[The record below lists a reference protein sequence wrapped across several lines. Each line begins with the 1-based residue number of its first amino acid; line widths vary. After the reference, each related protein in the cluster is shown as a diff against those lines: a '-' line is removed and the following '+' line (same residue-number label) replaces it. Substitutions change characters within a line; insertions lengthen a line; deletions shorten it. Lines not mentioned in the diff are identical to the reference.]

1 MERQTID
8 FGIDLGT
15 TNSAVALLR
24 GVSTEIIKSNRDAD
38 ITPSVVGID
47 KRSAMR
53 VGEDARGL
61 AISDSGNAFSEF
73 KRQMGA
79 NYEYLFERSGIKKRP
94 EELSAEVL
102 KELRGNVQQ
111 RTGESI
117 DAAVITVP
125 AAFELHQC
133 DATRKA
139 AELAGFIQ
147 SPLLQEPVAA
157 ALAYGFQT
165 DSDRTFWLVYDFGGG
180 TFDAAV
186 IKSEEGTVRV
196 VNHGGDN
203 FLGGSDIDWAL
214 INGVV
219 VPHLISEHG
228 LKEFNRGNPRWRVA
242 FAKIKQS
249 IERAKISL
257 SRKES
262 TLIEDCT
269 FLAEGGESIEV
280 DIELTRSQVIAAA
293 EPLIRRSVDICKK
306 VLEEKKLSPSAI
318 EKMILVG
325 GPTLAPYFREHLQNS
340 LGIAL
345 EHGVDPLTVVARG
358 AAVFAGTQKRSVNR
372 KTQDKTAFLIDLKHK
387 PVGFDSAPLIGGRIS
402 TPDGS
407 QISGYTIEIVND
419 TSKWRSGK
427 LPVSAEGVFTA
438 TLRADRGTR
447 NSYEIFLLDSKG
459 ERRHTAPDNFTYT
472 IGSVVDEQPLI
483 NSMGVVTAD
492 NEFDCL
498 LQKGRGL
505 PAKITKSYATATA
518 MKKGQTGDV
527 LKIPVCEGEAA
538 KGDRNRLIGS
548 LVIRGDKIPR
558 DLPMHSEI
566 EVTLEMDASRIMKV
580 RAYVAILDV
589 DFETTLPLEVS
600 PREPSTVRN
609 DLRGELQ
616 RLDEV
621 KAKAKAVGNEEG
633 WERLA
638 SLEHGS
644 LVLELNQ
651 LSRDVENPDAAV
663 KFERRLIELKLAIDA
678 IADHLEWPSLVA
690 KVQELSERLV
700 AEAAKAKDQ
709 SLRKPVEKI
718 RLELAAL
725 IQENRFDD
733 LQAKLKQAESIY
745 WRLVFATSEFW
756 VYQFQYI
763 ERNPEALLDQ
773 ARGGRLL
780 DQGRS
785 FIAKNNSD
793 GLQNVVA
800 ELWKL
805 LPEEANAEVRRGY
818 ESGVKRG
825 IGG

>member
-15 TNSAVALLR
+15 TNSAVAVLR

-47 KRSAMR
+47 KRGAMR

-79 NYEYLFERSGIKKRP
+79 NFQYIFERSGIAKRP

-139 AELAGFIQ
+139 AELAGFVQ

-214 INGVV
+214 INGVIGPQLV
-219 VPHLISEHG
+219 SEYG
-228 LKEFNRGNPRWRVA
+228 MKEFSRGNPRWRVA
-242 FAKIKQS
+242 FAKLKQS

-262 TLIEDCT
+262 ALIEDCS
-269 FLAEGGESIEV
+269 FQVEGGETIEV
-280 DIELTRSQVIAAA
+280 DFELSRSQVIAAA
-293 EPLIRRSVDICKK
+293 EPLIRRSVDICKQ

-325 GPTLAPYFREHLQNS
+325 GPTLAPYFREQLQNS

-358 AAVFAGTQKRSVNR
+358 AAVFAGTQKRAVNK
-372 KTQDKTAFLIDLKHK
+372 KTQDKTAFAIDLKHK

-402 TPDGS
+402 APDGS
-407 QISGYTIEIVND
+407 LLVGYSIEIVNEQ
-419 TSKWRSGK
+419 SKWRSGK
-427 LPVSAEGVFTA
+427 LAVSAEGVFTS

-447 NSYEIFLLDSKG
+447 NNYEIYLLDSKG
-459 ERRHTAPDNFTYT
+459 ERRRTAPDSFTYT

-483 NSMGVVTAD
+483 NSMGVVTVD

-505 PAKITKSYATATA
+505 PAKITKSYTTAAA

-527 LKIPVCEGEAA
+527 LKIPVCEGEALR
-538 KGDRNRLIGS
+538 GDRNRLIGL
-548 LVIRGDKIPR
+548 LVISGDKIPR
-558 DLPMHSEI
+558 NLPMHSEI
-566 EVTLEMDASRIMKV
+566 EVTLEMDASRLMRV
-580 RAYVAILDV
+580 RAYVPILDA
-589 DFETTLPLEVS
+589 DFETTLRMEVS
-600 PREPSTVRN
+600 PRAPSAVRS
-609 DLRGELQ
+609 DLEAELQ
-616 RLDEV
+616 RIKDI
-621 KAKAKAVGNEEG
+621 KGKAKAVDDEDGV
-633 WERLA
+633 ERLT
-638 SLEHGS
+638 SLERGS
-644 LVLELNQ
+644 LVQELTR
-651 LSRDVENPDAAV
+651 LARDVENPDAAV
-663 KFERRLIELKLAIDA
+663 KCERRLIELKLAIDEV
-678 IADHLEWPSLVA
+678 DDRLEWPSLIV
-690 KVQELSERLV
+690 KVQNLSERLV

-709 SLRKPVEKI
+709 SVRKPVEKI
-718 RLELAAL
+718 CQELATL
-725 IQENRFDD
+725 IQERRFDD

-745 WRLVFATSEFW
+745 WRLVFATPEFW
-756 VYQFQYI
+756 VYQFQYV
-763 ERNPEALLDQ
+763 EKNPGAFSDQ

-780 DQGRS
+780 EQGRS
-785 FIAKNNSD
+785 FIANNNTD
-793 GLQNVVA
+793 GLQNVVV

-805 LPEEANAEVRRGY
+805 LPDETNAEFRRGY
-818 ESGVKRG
+818 ESGLKRG

>member
-1 MERQTID
+1 
-8 FGIDLGT
+8 
-15 TNSAVALLR
+15 
-24 GVSTEIIKSNRDAD
+24 
-38 ITPSVVGID
+38 
-47 KRSAMR
+47 
-53 VGEDARGL
+53 
-61 AISDSGNAFSEF
+61 
-73 KRQMGA
+73 
-79 NYEYLFERSGIKKRP
+79 
-94 EELSAEVL
+94 
-102 KELRGNVQQ
+102 
-111 RTGESI
+111 
-117 DAAVITVP
+117 
-125 AAFELHQC
+125 
-133 DATRKA
+133 
-139 AELAGFIQ
+139 
-147 SPLLQEPVAA
+147 
-157 ALAYGFQT
+157 
-165 DSDRTFWLVYDFGGG
+165 
-180 TFDAAV
+180 
-186 IKSEEGTVRV
+186 
-196 VNHGGDN
+196 
-203 FLGGSDIDWAL
+203 
-214 INGVV
+214 
-219 VPHLISEHG
+219 
-228 LKEFNRGNPRWRVA
+228 
-242 FAKIKQS
+242 
-249 IERAKISL
+249 
-257 SRKES
+257 
-262 TLIEDCT
+262 
-269 FLAEGGESIEV
+269 
-280 DIELTRSQVIAAA
+280 
-293 EPLIRRSVDICKK
+293 
-306 VLEEKKLSPSAI
+306 
-318 EKMILVG
+318 
-325 GPTLAPYFREHLQNS
+325 
-340 LGIAL
+340 
-345 EHGVDPLTVVARG
+345 
-358 AAVFAGTQKRSVNR
+358 
-372 KTQDKTAFLIDLKHK
+372 
-387 PVGFDSAPLIGGRIS
+387 
-402 TPDGS
+402 
-407 QISGYTIEIVND
+407 
-419 TSKWRSGK
+419 
-427 LPVSAEGVFTA
+427 
-438 TLRADRGTR
+438 
-447 NSYEIFLLDSKG
+447 
-459 ERRHTAPDNFTYT
+459 
-472 IGSVVDEQPLI
+472 
-483 NSMGVVTAD
+483 
-492 NEFDCL
+492 
-498 LQKGRGL
+498 
-505 PAKITKSYATATA
+505 
-518 MKKGQTGDV
+518 
-527 LKIPVCEGEAA
+527 
-538 KGDRNRLIGS
+538 

>member
-24 GVSTEIIKSNRDAD
+24 GVSTEVIKSNRDAD

-47 KRSAMR
+47 RRGAMR

-61 AISDSGNAFSEF
+61 LLGDSGNAFSEF
-73 KRQMGA
+73 KRQMGS
-79 NYEYLFERSGIKKRP
+79 NFDYIFEQSRVKKRP

-133 DATRKA
+133 DATRRA
-139 AELAGFIQ
+139 AELAGFLQ

-214 INGVV
+214 INGIV
-219 VPHLISEHG
+219 VPHLVSEYG
-228 LKEFNRGNPRWRVA
+228 LKDFSRGNPRWRLA
-242 FAKIKQS
+242 FAKLKQS

-257 SRKES
+257 SRKET

-269 FLAEGGESIEV
+269 FLGDGGESIEV
-280 DIELTRSQVIAAA
+280 DIELTRSHVISAV

-306 VLEEKKLSPSAI
+306 VLEEKRLSPSAI
-318 EKMILVG
+318 EKIILVG

-340 LGIAL
+340 LGITL

-358 AAVFAGTQKRSVNR
+358 AAVFAGTQKRSPSSR
-372 KTQDKTAFLIDLKHK
+372 TQEKKTFLVDLKHK
-387 PVGFDSAPLIGGRIS
+387 PVGFDSAPLIGGRIAA
-402 TPDGS
+402 PDGS
-407 QISGYTIEIVND
+407 PMAGYTIEIVND
-419 TSKWRSGK
+419 RTKWRSGK
-427 LPVSAEGVFTA
+427 LPVSVEGVFTA

-447 NSYEIFLLDSKG
+447 NIYEIFLLDSKG
-459 ERRHTAPDNFTYT
+459 ERRHTAPENFTYT

-492 NEFDCL
+492 NEFVCF

-505 PAKITKSYATATA
+505 PARITKSYTTAVA
-518 MKKGQTGDV
+518 MKKGQAGV
-527 LKIPVCEGEAA
+527 LKIPVCEGEAI
-538 KGDRNRLIGS
+538 KGDRNKLIGS
-548 LVIRGDKIPR
+548 LVISADNIPR

-566 EVTLEMDASRIMKV
+566 EVTLEIDASRILKV
-580 RAYVAILDV
+580 RAYVPILDV
-589 DFETTLPLEVS
+589 DFEATLRMEVS
-600 PREPSTVRN
+600 PREPSIVRS
-609 DLRGELQ
+609 DFRAELQ
-616 RLDEV
+616 RLDET
-621 KAKAKAVGNEEG
+621 KARAKSVGDEKG
-633 WERLA
+633 LERLT
-638 SLEHGS
+638 SLERGS
-644 LVLELNQ
+644 LVQELER
-651 LSRDVENPDAAV
+651 LSHDVQNPDAAG
-663 KFERRLIELKLAIDA
+663 KFEQRLIELKLSIDEV
-678 IADHLEWPSLVA
+678 ADHLEWPSLVA
-690 KVQELSERLV
+690 KAQELSERLGS
-700 AEAAKAKDQ
+700 EAAKARDQ
-709 SLRKPVEKI
+709 SLQKPVAKI
-718 RLELAAL
+718 RQELAAL
-725 IQENRFDD
+725 IEEAQFAD
-733 LQAKLKQAESIY
+733 LQAKLKQAESVY
-745 WRLVFATSEFW
+745 WRLVFASPEFW

-763 ERNPEALLDQ
+763 ERSPEALLDQ

-785 FIAKNNSD
+785 FIAKSNSE
-793 GLQNVVA
+793 GLQNVVV

-805 LPEEANAEVRRGY
+805 LPEEANTEVRRGY
-818 ESGVKRG
+818 ESGLKRG
-825 IGG
+825 IGE